1 MMTQPPFRPRP
12 IGLLAARARAALVDF
27 GQDSRGLVATEA
39 IILLPLVIWT
49 YVAMFSFFDMLRM
62 KSVNQKAAFTVADA
76 FSRETNKIDDTYVD
90 SSFTLFKA
98 LTRNQSPSMRVSV
111 LTYDDS
117 TDKYVVRWSESRGTD
132 AAAALNDNTVN
143 SEKDHLPSVI
153 SGDEFI
159 YLETWN
165 NYTTPFKIGMDFF
178 ELKSAVV
185 INPRFADQLK
195 WDDGS
200 PT

>member
-1 MMTQPPFRPRP
+1 MTQHRPSP
-12 IGLLAARARAALVDF
+12 LALIRARMTTALTDF
-27 GQDSRGLVATEA
+27 ARDTRGLVAVEA

-76 FSRETNKIDDTYVD
+76 YSRETNKIDDTYVD
-90 SSFTLFKA
+90 STFALFQA
-98 LTRNQSPSMRVSV
+98 LTRSNSPAMRVSV
-111 LTYDDS
+111 LSYDGD
-117 TDKYVVRWSESRGTD
+117 TDKYEVRWSENRGVGADPVLT
-132 AAAALNDNTVN
+132 DNTVN
-143 SEKDHLPSVI
+143 QMRTQLPVVA
-153 SGDEFI
+153 SGDEFV
-159 YLETWN
+159 LVETWN
-165 NYTTPFKIGMDFF
+165 DYVIPFKIGMEDF
-178 ELKSAVV
+178 ELKSLVF